1 MTNHQSSAEL
11 LPPATVRSSAL
22 DLAWDS
28 YGLLTSER
36 ESIVDIANGIE
47 GVHRNACDT
56 TRRVE
61 KTSRPGRVAWRR
73 QSTPAG
79 EWTDADDIEGDGRQ
93 AIAPSAH
100 AGGFLGGDILAARD
114 RCPVSIHGEVT

>member
-1 MTNHQSSAEL
+1 MSNHQSSAEL
-11 LPPATVRSSAL
+11 LPPATARSSAL
-22 DLAWDS
+22 DLAWEN

-36 ESIVDIANGIE
+36 KSIVDIANGIE
-47 GVHRNACDT
+47 GVHRNARAT
-56 TRRVE
+56 ARKAE

-93 AIAPSAH
+93 AVAPSAH
-100 AGGFLGGDILAARD
+100 AGGFLGGDILGARD
-114 RCPVSIHGEVT
+114 RRAASIHGEMT